1 MPLIPPVKG
10 TRDFYPE
17 PQARQRWLR
26 EKIRTVSESFGYQEY
41 EAPYLERLDLYAAR
55 SGEELVRKQ
64 SFVFQDRGG
73 DWVAL
78 RPELT
83 PSLARMVA
91 TRRQEIP
98 QPIRWWSFGPFWRY
112 ERPQRGRTREFWQ
125 WNVDLLGVE
134 SPWADAEL
142 AAVAAEFF
150 RSAQLGPQTI
160 RILVNDRRLVEG
172 QLRSLSIPDEEHLN
186 VLHWIDR
193 RDAMPLGTWREGAAE
208 IGLTDRQ
215 VQDLQTLLEQTDA
228 WRQSEELVEFF
239 EAVSAMGAQ
248 EYIAYSPTVVRG
260 LDYYTGIVF
269 EARDAGGMMRAI
281 LGGGRYD
288 NLVADVGGDPIPGVG
303 FAMGDVVLGL
313 LLDEAHPAGDPLPIS
328 PTQVLVLTFPDVSL
342 TESVRLAA
350 ELRRQGFR
358 TEWYPQADRVPKQ
371 LKYADRQK
379 IPVAAMLGPDEVGQ
393 GTVTLKDLRAGRQVT
408 IARSE
413 AGRKIATWLVGPRA

>member
-1 MPLIPPVKG
+1 MPLIPSVKG
-10 TRDFYPE
+10 TRDFHPE
-17 PQARQRWLR
+17 LQARQRWLR
-26 EKIRTVSESFGYQEY
+26 EKIRQVSESFGYQEY

-91 TRRQEIP
+91 TRRQDIP
-98 QPIRWWSFGPFWRY
+98 RPIRWWSFGPFWRY

-125 WNVDLLGVE
+125 WNIDLLGVV

-150 RSAQLGPQTI
+150 RAVGLGPETI
-160 RILVNDRRLVEG
+160 RILVNDRRLVEA
-172 QLRSLSIPDEEHLN
+172 QLKSLSIPDEKQVD

-193 RDAMPLGTWREGAAE
+193 REAMPAERWREGAAE
-208 IGLTDRQ
+208 TGLTLRQ
-215 VQDLQTLLEQTDA
+215 VDDLESMLAQTDA
-228 WRQSEELVEFF
+228 WRQSAELVQFF
-239 EAVSAMGAQ
+239 DAVAAMGAQ
-248 EYIAYSPTVVRG
+248 EYVTYSAGVVRG

-269 EARDAGGMMRAI
+269 EARDTAGKLRAI

-288 NLVADVGGDPIPGVG
+288 DLVGDVGGEPIPGVG
-303 FAMGDVVLGL
+303 FAMGDVVLGHL
-313 LLDEAHPAGDPLPIS
+313 LHDTRTFDSLPRS
-328 PTQVLVLTFPDVSL
+328 PTQVLVLAFPEVAPA
-342 TESVRLAA
+342 ESVRLAA
-350 ELRRQGFR
+350 ELRQMGIRA
-358 TEWYPQADRVPKQ
+358 EWYPEADRVPKQ

-379 IPVAAMLGPDEVGQ
+379 IPWAAILGPDELRQ

-408 IARSE
+408 VARSE
-413 AGRKIATWLVGPRA
+413 VGQEIRSLIPPA

>member
-17 PQARQRWLR
+17 SQARQRWLR
-26 EKIRTVSESFGYQEY
+26 EKVRAVSESFGYQEY

-55 SGEELVRKQ
+55 SGEELVRTQ

-98 QPIRWWSFGPFWRY
+98 RPIRWWSFGPFWRY
-112 ERPQRGRTREFWQ
+112 ERPQKGRTREFWQ
-125 WNVDLLGVE
+125 WNIDLLGVV

-142 AAVAAEFF
+142 AALAAEFF
-150 RSAQLGPQTI
+150 RSADLGPETI
-160 RILVNDRRLVEG
+160 RILVNDRRLVEA
-172 QLRSLSIPDEEHLN
+172 QLRDLSIPDEKHLD

-193 RDAMPLGTWREGAAE
+193 RDAMPAGAWREGAAE
-208 IGLTDRQ
+208 VGLTAGQ
-215 VQDLQTLLEQTDA
+215 VNALQTVLEQTDA
-228 WRQSEELVEFF
+228 WRQSAELVEFF
-239 EAVSAMGAQ
+239 DAVAAMGAQ
-248 EYIAYSPTVVRG
+248 EYVAYSPTVVRG

-269 EARDAGGMMRAI
+269 EARDAAGEMRAI

-288 NLVADVGGDPIPGVG
+288 NLVGEVGGDPIPGVG

-313 LLDEAHPAGDPLPIS
+313 LLGENRTGDSLPIS
-328 PTQVLVLTFPDVSL
+328 PSQVLVLTFPEVPPG
-342 TESVRLAA
+342 ESVRLAA
-350 ELRRQGFR
+350 ELRRQGIR
-358 TEWYPQADRVPKQ
+358 TEWYPEADRVPKQ

-379 IPVAAMLGPDEVGQ
+379 IPVAVILGPDEVRQ
-393 GTVTLKDLRAGRQVT
+393 ETVTLKDLTAGRQVT
-408 IARSE
+408 VARTE
-413 AGRKIATWLVGPRA
+413 AAREIVKLLGDSGG

>member
-17 PQARQRWLR
+17 SQARQRWLR
-26 EKIRTVSESFGYQEY
+26 EKVRAVSESFGYQEY

-98 QPIRWWSFGPFWRY
+98 RPIRWWSFGPFWRY
-112 ERPQRGRTREFWQ
+112 ERPQKGRTREFWQ
-125 WNVDLLGVE
+125 WNIDLLGVV

-150 RSAQLGPQTI
+150 RSADLGPETI
-160 RILVNDRRLVEG
+160 RILVNDRRLVEA
-172 QLRSLSIPDEEHLN
+172 QLRDLSIPDEKHLD

-193 RDAMPLGTWREGAAE
+193 RDAMPAGAWREGAAE
-208 IGLTDRQ
+208 VGLTAGQ
-215 VQDLQTLLEQTDA
+215 VNSLQTVLEQTDA
-228 WRQSEELVEFF
+228 WRQSAELVEFF
-239 EAVSAMGAQ
+239 DAVAAMGAQ

-269 EARDAGGMMRAI
+269 EARDAAGEMRAI

-288 NLVADVGGDPIPGVG
+288 NLVGEVGGDPIPGVG
-303 FAMGDVVLGL
+303 FAMGDVVLGF
-313 LLDEAHPAGDPLPIS
+313 LLDESRPGEPIPIS
-328 PTQVLVLTFPDVSL
+328 PSQVLVLTFPEVPPG
-342 TESVRLAA
+342 ESVRLAA
-350 ELRRQGFR
+350 ELRRQGIR
-358 TEWYPQADRVPKQ
+358 TEWYPEADRVPKQ

-379 IPVAAMLGPDEVGQ
+379 IPVAVILGPDEVRQ

-408 IARSE
+408 VARTE
-413 AGRKIATWLVGPRA
+413 AGREIGRLLGGSGG

>member
-17 PQARQRWLR
+17 SQARQRWLR
-26 EKIRTVSESFGYQEY
+26 EKVRAVSESFGYQEY

-73 DWVAL
+73 DWVVL

-98 QPIRWWSFGPFWRY
+98 RPIRWWSFGPFWRY
-112 ERPQRGRTREFWQ
+112 ERPQKGRTREFWQ
-125 WNVDLLGVE
+125 WNIDLLGVV

-150 RSAQLGPQTI
+150 RSADLGPETI
-160 RILVNDRRLVEG
+160 RILVNDRRLVEA
-172 QLRSLSIPDEEHLN
+172 QLRDLVIPDEKHLD

-193 RDAMPLGTWREGAAE
+193 RDAMPAGAWREGAAE
-208 IGLTDRQ
+208 VGLTAGQ
-215 VQDLQTLLEQTDA
+215 VNSLQTVLEQTDA
-228 WRQSEELVEFF
+228 WRQSAELVEFF
-239 EAVSAMGAQ
+239 DAVAAMGAQ

-269 EARDAGGMMRAI
+269 EARDAAGEMRAI

-288 NLVADVGGDPIPGVG
+288 NLVGEVGGDPIPGVG
-303 FAMGDVVLGL
+303 FAMGDVVLGF
-313 LLDEAHPAGDPLPIS
+313 LLDESRPGEPIPIS
-328 PTQVLVLTFPDVSL
+328 PSQVLVLTFPEVPPG
-342 TESVRLAA
+342 ESVRLAA
-350 ELRRQGFR
+350 ELRRQGIR
-358 TEWYPQADRVPKQ
+358 TEWYPEADRVPKQ

-379 IPVAAMLGPDEVGQ
+379 IPVAVILGPDEVRQ

-408 IARSE
+408 VARTE
-413 AGRKIATWLVGPRA
+413 AGREIGRLLGGSGG